1 MDKIEGCVAV
11 VTGAA
16 SGIGHGIAR
25 SLAGAGAAVVLVDIE
40 GPRLEKATSE
50 LAERGARV
58 RSVATDVSSPEAVE
72 ALADRV
78 HEWFGRVHILC
89 NNAGVAAGGGAL
101 WETSEADWSWV
112 LGVNLMG
119 IVHGIRAFVP
129 RMLAHGEPGHVVN
142 TSSILGLTTG
152 GGSIY
157 GVSKH
162 AVTRLS
168 EGLYC
173 DLREREAALGVSV
186 LCPGLVATRIM
197 SSARNRPGGLPASVP
212 PQALKALAVRRQA
225 AERHFLE
232 NGMPAERVG
241 DMVVDAIRNDTFYVL
256 THPDLIRGAK
266 ARFDDVLAGRAPRG
280 WRSTLEQAP
289 RGDVS

>member
-1 MDKIEGCVAV
+1 MDRIEGSIAV

-16 SGIGHGIAR
+16 SGIGYGVAR
-25 SLAGAGAAVVLVDIE
+25 SLAGAGASVVLADIE
-40 GPRLEKATSE
+40 GERLEKTAAE
-50 LAERGARV
+50 LAEGGARV
-58 RSVATDVSSPEAVE
+58 RSVVADVSSFEQVE
-72 ALADRV
+72 ALAERV
-78 HEWFGRVHILC
+78 HEWFGKVHILC
-89 NNAGVAAGGGAL
+89 NNAGVAAGGGPL

-129 RMLAHGEPGHVVN
+129 RMLEHGEPGHVVN

-173 DLREREAALGVSV
+173 DLRERESALGVSV
-186 LCPGLVATRIM
+186 LCPGLVATRIV
-197 SSARNRPGGLPASVP
+197 SSARNRPDGP
-212 PQALKALAVRRQA
+212 PPKISPEALKAIAERRKA
-225 AERHFLE
+225 AQRHFLE
-232 NGMPAERVG
+232 RGMPPEEVGERVI
-241 DMVVDAIRNDTFYVL
+241 DAIRTDTFYVL
-256 THPDLIRGAK
+256 THPELIQGAK
-266 ARFDDVLAGRAPRG
+266 VRFDDVLAGRAPRG
-280 WRSTLEQAP
+280 RRPTPEQAP
-289 RGDVS
+289 QGDAP